1 MFLLEKKRFY
11 LYLNQVYSLDPGIRT
26 FATVFGSDGKIFEFG
41 KGDCGR
47 FHKIALSIDKL
58 QSKCDQKSTNHKRRY
73 SYKKA
78 IRRLQIKIQ
87 NLRKDL
93 HHKLSKFLC
102 ENYQIILLPEFNSQN
117 IVKKFKRKIQL
128 FKYEELQVYER

>member
-1 MFLLEKKRFY
+1 MLW
-11 LYLNQVYSLDPGIRT
+11 IW
-26 FATVFGSDGKIFEFG
+26 

-87 NLRKDL
+87 KTQKNSNVLLVSRWWIEIL
-93 HHKLSKFLC
+93 MLQRISLLKLYKKVMVR
-102 ENYQIILLPEFNSQN
+102 E
-117 IVKKFKRKIQL
+117 IVGIFY
-128 FKYEELQVYER
+128 F